1 MANISR
7 SSRPDHLLKALQQC
21 DHQLEIWLSRS
32 PANARLMAQ
41 DPAAAIRAARLN
53 LSRETMFEFFEVLL
67 ALSEKLELNLPEP
80 AGTA

>member
-1 MANISR
+1 LANISR
-7 SSRPDHLLKALQQC
+7 SSQPDHLLKALQQC
-21 DHQLEIWLSRS
+21 DRQLEAWLSRS

-41 DPAAAIRAARLN
+41 NPAAAIRAARLN

-67 ALSEKLELNLPEP
+67 TLAEKLELSLPEP

>member
-1 MANISR
+1 
-7 SSRPDHLLKALQQC
+7 
-21 DHQLEIWLSRS
+21 
-32 PANARLMAQ
+32 MAQ

>member
-7 SSRPDHLLKALQQC
+7 SSQPDHLLNALQQC
-21 DHQLEIWLSRS
+21 DRQLEAWLSRS

-41 DPAAAIRAARLN
+41 NPAAAICAARLN
-53 LSRETMFEFFEVLL
+53 LSRETMFEFFEVLMTL
-67 ALSEKLELNLPEP
+67 AEKLELTLPEP